1 MVQTGK
7 PRTKRPDGRSQGKAQ
22 KKKEVKMRL
31 AAAEAKDLKITKLSS
46 RERKE
51 RVVSYDGKSDKTNN
65 IKLLRALRKK
75 LRAIDNLKDKL
86 EKGVQLDPQQLEKL
100 ELEEETRENLKNLE
114 KIEEG
119 L

>member
-46 RERKE
+46 RRG
-51 RVVSYDGKSDKTNN
+51 RSG
-65 IKLLRALRKK
+65 
-75 LRAIDNLKDKL
+75 
-86 EKGVQLDPQQLEKL
+86 
-100 ELEEETRENLKNLE
+100 
-114 KIEEG
+114 
-119 L
+119 